1 MSCTHFC
8 MMLASMAKI
17 IIFPVVL
24 DEEESQDVYEYLP
37 EEEQN

>member
-1 MSCTHFC
+1 
-8 MMLASMAKI
+8 MMLASMAE
-17 IIFPVVL
+17 IIFAVVL

>member
-1 MSCTHFC
+1 MSCTIFC
-8 MMLASMAKI
+8 MMLASMPE
-17 IIFPVVL
+17 IIFAVVL